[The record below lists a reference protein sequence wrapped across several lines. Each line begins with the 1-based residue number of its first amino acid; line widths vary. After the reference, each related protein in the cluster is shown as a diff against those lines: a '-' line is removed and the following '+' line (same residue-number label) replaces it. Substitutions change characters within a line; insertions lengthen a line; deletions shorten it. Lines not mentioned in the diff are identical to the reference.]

1 MARALPLS
9 RLGAAPLGV
18 FNGTLTLPD
27 KRNLSLVLLEAGLA
41 SRFGAD
47 RSVHAD
53 LVLAKA
59 AGLKVWADYSEEAA
73 AEEVAA
79 NAANASEMEPI
90 PDAHK
95 QRVELTLTEI
105 ADGAHFHAH
114 VAGDDTVARLH
125 ASSRVRLRVK
135 GGRGLRGNC
144 NVVSVE
150 RVAALPAPRH
160 AVVSDASRTC
170 PAGAAAR
177 PDARAVRPLGAG
189 GRVPARP
196 PHRRRA
202 EQRGW

>member
-1 MARALPLS
+1 MTRRAPRAALLLPRGTRPPSEPS
-9 RLGAAPLGV
+9 RRRPLGV
-18 FNGTLTLPD
+18 FNGTLILPD
-27 KRNLSLVLLEAGLA
+27 KRNLPPVLLEAGLA

-125 ASSRVRLRVK
+125 AKRPRAPARRPRWPSSQRWARSAR
-135 GGRGLRGNC
+135 R
-144 NVVSVE
+144 
-150 RVAALPAPRH
+150 
-160 AVVSDASRTC
+160 ASRRTTSGT
-170 PAGAAAR
+170 A
-177 PDARAVRPLGAG
+177 
-189 GRVPARP
+189 
-196 PHRRRA
+196 
-202 EQRGW
+202 QR